1 MVCLAT
7 PPVVMVLAAW
17 LGARV
22 GLALESHALFF
33 LGMLSFASVA
43 LVFLVTQELLIEVHN
58 CLSALS
64 LWLTFFM
71 PASFPDLRRHACV
84 HSFSP
89 IFDVLATL
97 RLSFI

>member
-17 LGARV
+17 VGARV

-43 LVFLVTQELLIEVHN
+43 LVFLVTQELLIEVGKRKY
-58 CLSALS
+58 
-64 LWLTFFM
+64 
-71 PASFPDLRRHACV
+71 SFVFVSSQNLHQDME
-84 HSFSP
+84 
-89 IFDVLATL
+89 
-97 RLSFI
+97 